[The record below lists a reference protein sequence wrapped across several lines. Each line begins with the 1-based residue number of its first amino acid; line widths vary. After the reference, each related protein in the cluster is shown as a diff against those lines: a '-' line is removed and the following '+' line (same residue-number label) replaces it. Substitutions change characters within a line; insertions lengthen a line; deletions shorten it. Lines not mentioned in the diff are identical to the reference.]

1 MLLRLFSSTRSISVI
16 LIFLFT
22 AILWLP
28 SFLDSGAPPISQSE
42 SMILYSFIEGF
53 LANNLF
59 LSKVLAII
67 FLLFQSYLLILIS
80 EKYILLQHRNFFPA
94 LFFLLI
100 ASFYP
105 GLQHFSAALIGSLFL
120 IICINFFFETYDKD
134 SLSYRFFDSGLILGL
149 GSLFYAKL
157 VLFLPVIWIAA
168 IILRKMDWRELVMPV
183 LGVALPLFVVVGI
196 DFLRDEY
203 PWQIFLLLKE
213 NIVVAQIP
221 LVTNFG
227 FWFINGIL
235 LLTIMIS
242 SIYMQK
248 IFQFRKIFIRNYY
261 LVFFWIFV
269 ISLAVFVIFS
279 SFDMGIAYIISIP
292 VAFILSNYFYNARKT
307 LGNRLLFGMILLVFI
322 FNGVNQIFGWV

>member
-1 MLLRLFSSTRSISVI
+1 MLLRLFSSNRNICIV

-28 SFLDSGAPPISQSE
+28 SFLESEAPPISKSE

-53 LANNLF
+53 LGNNLL
-59 LSKVLAII
+59 LSKFFAAI
-67 FLLFQSYLLILIS
+67 FLLFQSYLLVLIS
-80 EKYILLQHRNFFPA
+80 GKYILLHHRNFLPA

-105 GLQHFSAALIGSLFL
+105 GLQHFSSAIVGSLFL
-120 IICINFFFETYDKD
+120 IISINFFFETYDKD
-134 SLSYRFFDSGLILGL
+134 SQNYRFFDSGLILGL
-149 GSLFYAKL
+149 GILFYAKL
-157 VLFLPVIWIAA
+157 ILFLPVIWIAA
-168 IILRKMDWRELVMPV
+168 IILRKVDWRELVMPV
-183 LGVALPLFVVVGI
+183 LGIVLPLFMVAGI

-213 NIVVAQIP
+213 NLIVAQIP
-221 LVTNFG
+221 LITNFG
-227 FWFINGIL
+227 FWLINGIL
-235 LLTIMIS
+235 FLIIMIS
-242 SIYMQK
+242 SIYMLN

-269 ISLAVFVIFS
+269 ISLIVFVFFS
-279 SFDMGIAYIISIP
+279 SLDMGIAYIIGIP

-307 LGNRLLFGMILLVFI
+307 IGNRILFGMILIVFI
-322 FNGVNQIFGWV
+322 FNGLNQIFVWV